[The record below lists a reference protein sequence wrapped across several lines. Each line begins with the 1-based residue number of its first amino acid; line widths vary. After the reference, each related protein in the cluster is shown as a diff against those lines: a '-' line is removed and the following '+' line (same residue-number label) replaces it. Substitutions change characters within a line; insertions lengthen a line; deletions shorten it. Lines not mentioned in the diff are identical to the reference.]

1 VPNLRLNVI
10 EAAPPTTVLW
20 RSMEFYKAASAA
32 GVPFWGQIRRGLDWT
47 ERVGARIIYRDEE
60 EALNN
65 GTGLV

>member
-1 VPNLRLNVI
+1 
-10 EAAPPTTVLW
+10 
-20 RSMEFYKAASAA
+20 MEFYKAASAA